1 MLISSV
7 SGFEVDFAAGSYG
20 AMKAALIHYAK
31 GLSRQLVGK
40 GIRVNCVSPG
50 NTYFDGGIWQNIEK
64 NMPDLFAVDAQG
76 QSDRQVRHGG
86 GGRQRR
92 GLHLEPDGEPHLGH
106 QPRDRRRPHGRR
118 LGASSMH
125 SHRQAYDP
133 SGSHPSRLEQ
143 RLPAGRS
150 RSRRARPSQFET
162 KDASSGQ
169 LSKTSTAADLAK
181 LDLAFVN
188 PVTGPVFIDGAQ
200 PGDAVKVTVL
210 SFKPSGWGWT
220 GNIPGFGLLAD
231 QFPERA
237 AASLELRPG
246 LTPAMY
252 GPGGRVPLRP
262 FPGTIGVAPAA
273 PGLHSIVPPRN
284 VGGNMD
290 VRDIVEGVEL
300 YLPVEVD
307 GALFSVGDTHAA
319 QGDGE
324 VCGTAIESPIDVA
337 LKFELVKGANLKMPR
352 YVTPGPVTDHF
363 DKKGYEVTT
372 GIGPD
377 LMTGARTAVSEMID
391 LLSKRY
397 GYSAIDAYMLC
408 SVCADLRISSIVDVP
423 NWVVSFYF
431 PRIVLE

>member
-1 MLISSV
+1 
-7 SGFEVDFAAGSYG
+7 
-20 AMKAALIHYAK
+20 
-31 GLSRQLVGK
+31 
-40 GIRVNCVSPG
+40 
-50 NTYFDGGIWQNIEK
+50 
-64 NMPDLFAVDAQG
+64 
-76 QSDRQVRHGG
+76 
-86 GGRQRR
+86 
-92 GLHLEPDGEPHLGH
+92 
-106 QPRDRRRPHGRR
+106 
-118 LGASSMH
+118 MH
-125 SHRQAYDP
+125 SHAKHTIHRDHIHHGWNNAFKP
-133 SGSHPSRLEQ
+133 VLTVAPGETIH
-143 RLPAGRS
+143 
-150 RSRRARPSQFET
+150 FET

-169 LSKTSTAADLAK
+169 LSKTSTAAELAK

-188 PVTGPVFIDGAQ
+188 PVTGPVFIDGAK
-200 PGDAVKVTVL
+200 PGDAVKATVL
-210 SFKPSGWGWT
+210 GFKPSGWGWT

-231 QFPERA
+231 QFPDPR
-237 AASLELRPG
+237 LHHWNYDPG

-273 PGLHSIVPPRN
+273 AGLHSIVPPRN

-290 VRDIVEGVEL
+290 VRDIVEGTEL

-337 LKFELVKGANLKMPR
+337 LKLELVKGANLRMPR
-352 YVTPGPVTDHF
+352 YITPGPVTDHF